1 MTHLLHQL
9 PNGLRIVFQ
18 PVQATVGHV
27 ALLINT
33 GSRDELENEQGMAH
47 FIEHNLFKGT
57 KKRKA
62 YHILS
67 RLDDVGGELNAYT
80 TKEETII
87 HTSFL
92 QEYLDRSM
100 ELIADILVNST
111 FPEKELK
118 KEKDVIRDEIHS
130 YADSPSEQIFDDFEN
145 LIFANHP
152 MGRSILGTEE
162 SLDSFTRKMIL
173 AFISRN
179 YHPESMVLSIAGDF
193 KWNGLLRMVEKYF
206 NHLPFSGDL
215 SPRKALS
222 PYKPT
227 VAEEQKEI
235 MQTHAILG
243 NRAYSM
249 HNEAFTGMVLL
260 NNLLGGPGMNSRLNL
275 NIREK
280 YGFAYNIESF
290 YSAYTDCG
298 IFGIYIGTH
307 KGTINRSLELIRK
320 ELRQLREKKLGTIQ
334 LHKAQKQLM
343 GQVALSQENNL
354 SLALA
359 LGRSLLHYN
368 RIDTIEDVYQ
378 KIMALAA
385 EDLIAIA
392 NQIFEPDQLS
402 LLTFKAR

>member
-275 NIREK
+275 NIHEK

-378 KIMALAA
+378 KIMVLAA

>member
-378 KIMALAA
+378 KIMVLAA